1 MKKLII
7 ALVIVLVLAVTF
19 GTYQVLKQK
28 NQIQELT
35 LSNQNFKSII
45 TARGEILVLQEQ
57 QLTTLKN
64 LNAQDAQLI
73 KDLKKKGV
81 KDVSTIV
88 QLTTENK
95 RLKLEL
101 SYKPNTIIDTLVI
114 KEGADLK
121 TYLRVPLPFE
131 HLGDPWLYAQGVVK
145 TTGVTLD
152 SLIVHS
158 QPSIVLG
165 WETKFFKKSAPI
177 VVYQDQNPYTVVTD
191 MSNIV
196 IQQKPKFWK
205 TPWWHRVE
213 GAVLM
218 FGTVVGV
225 NALVK

>member
-28 NQIQELT
+28 GQINKLT
-35 LSNQNFKSII
+35 LSTQSLKFIVGSDSLKI
-45 TARGEILVLQEQ
+45 ALQYQ
-57 QLTTLKN
+57 QITTLKN
-64 LNAQDAQLI
+64 LNARDAQLI
-73 KDLKKKGV
+73 KDLKKKGI
-81 KDVSTIV
+81 KDISTIV

-114 KEGADLK
+114 REGADLK
-121 TYLRVPLPFE
+121 TYLRVPMPFE
-131 HLGDPWLYAQGVVK
+131 HKGDPWLYAQGVVK

-165 WETKFFKKSAPI
+165 
-177 VVYQDQNPYTVVTD
+177 
-191 MSNIV
+191 
-196 IQQKPKFWK
+196 
-205 TPWWHRVE
+205 
-213 GAVLM
+213 
-218 FGTVVGV
+218 
-225 NALVK
+225 